1 MNAGHLFLVC
11 FAACTFSFV
20 GVVIATWQIARAMT
34 RRWLTSALPELIK
47 AGMGAPDVGSAF
59 TAGFNVTAPTAI
71 TLVCRQCHRLARCAP
86 GIHPIGWAVD
96 RVLGGWACRKCNG
109 TSAQF
114 DMRSYPNSTPSH
126 LLVKCSKHDDVF
138 SPEVGE
144 YCDGCRKELV
154 SEPDYTP

>member
-47 AGMGAPDVGSAF
+47 AGMGAPDVGAAF
-59 TAGFNVTAPTAI
+59 TAGFNVTAPPMIVIA
-71 TLVCRQCHRLARCAP
+71 CRQCGRTTQLME
-86 GIHPIGWAVD
+86 GVHPKWWVVD
-96 RVLGGWACRKCNG
+96 RVLGGWACNKCNG
-109 TSAQF
+109 MSVPF
-114 DMRSYPNSTPSH
+114 DMRSYPTSPPSGV
-126 LLVKCSKHDDVF
+126 VKCSKHDELF

-144 YCDGCRKELV
+144 HCGGCREELIA
-154 SEPDYTP
+154 ELGLK